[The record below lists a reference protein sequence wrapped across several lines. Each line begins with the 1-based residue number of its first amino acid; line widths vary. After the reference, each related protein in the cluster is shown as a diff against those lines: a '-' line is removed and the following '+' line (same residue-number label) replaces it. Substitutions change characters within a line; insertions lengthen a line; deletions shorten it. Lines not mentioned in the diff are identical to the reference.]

1 MNPIVT
7 FGFIFKIY
15 ERRHQQKRQTI
26 LSTCKKCK
34 NSNESEKNC
43 RNKIAINFTNLT
55 NIKTQ
60 LS

>member
-43 RNKIAINFTNLT
+43 RNKIAINFTNL
-55 NIKTQ
+55 
-60 LS
+60 